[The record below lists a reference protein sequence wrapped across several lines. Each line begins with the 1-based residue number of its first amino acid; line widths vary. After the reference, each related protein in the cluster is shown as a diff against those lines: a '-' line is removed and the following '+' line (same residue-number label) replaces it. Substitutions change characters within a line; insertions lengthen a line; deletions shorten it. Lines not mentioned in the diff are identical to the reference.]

1 MPLPRLPS
9 IRELIKIYGLSAK
22 SQLSQNFILD
32 KNITDKITRTT
43 HISEK
48 TPLVVEVG
56 PGPGLLSRSILD
68 SGAKCIVAVEKD
80 SRFLPTLHQLSE
92 ASDNRFQVINGNI
105 LTVDHK
111 DILSKTSFRQD
122 NNYPVHIIGNLP
134 FNIASPL
141 LLQWLHQRASQEAL
155 FSINNDI
162 WLTLMFQKEVGDRII
177 ADASTSKRGR
187 LSVMT
192 QSLYNVKEVYKVP
205 STVFVP
211 RPKVDASVIQF
222 SPKPFFALD
231 IEMQETYL
239 ILENLVRHYFT
250 KRRKTI
256 GHITK
261 HLGKQVPEF
270 QKIIEQLETI
280 VDFQARPEDVS
291 TETFCNIAKLL
302 YTNKIKL
309 S

>member
-1 MPLPRLPS
+1 MSLPKLPS

-32 KNITDKITRTT
+32 KNITDKIIRTT
-43 HISEK
+43 YISEK

-68 SGAKCIVAVEKD
+68 SGAKCIVA
-80 SRFLPTLHQLSE
+80 QLSE

-111 DILSKTSFRQD
+111 DILSKTSFQQD
-122 NNYPVHIIGNLP
+122 NNHPVHIIGNLP

-155 FSINNDI
+155 FSINNDV

-231 IEMQETYL
+231 TEMQEIYL

-270 QKIIEQLETI
+270 QKITEQLETI